1 MPRFNWL
8 SWFNFHRCGYDDIKQ
23 ALIVMNPLLDSNRL
37 IALSIGL
44 ALSSMAAGPALAQ
57 KVSDENVRA
66 LNAARMRAEAI
77 NGGLSNYRAAKC
89 MYATGAGGGD
99 CLKSDSDSFVFV
111 FPGGSPGWQETGVAP
126 TVETEIR
133 VSADGKE
140 ILEVTYNGSPR

>member
-1 MPRFNWL
+1 
-8 SWFNFHRCGYDDIKQ
+8 
-23 ALIVMNPLLDSNRL
+23 MNPLLASNRL
-37 IALSIGL
+37 IGLSIGL
-44 ALSSMAAGPALAQ
+44 ALGTMAAGPALAQ

-66 LNAARMRAEAI
+66 LNAARMRAESI

-133 VSADGKE
+133 VSADGKD

>member
-1 MPRFNWL
+1 MNTLL
-8 SWFNFHRCGYDDIKQ
+8 SG
-23 ALIVMNPLLDSNRL
+23 NRL

-44 ALSSMAAGPALAQ
+44 ALGSMAAGPALAQ

-77 NGGLSNYRAAKC
+77 NGGLGNYRAAKC

-111 FPGGSPGWQETGVAP
+111 FPGGSPGWKKPMSVL
-126 TVETEIR
+126 TVYLTVTVGYLLANFGRPALGCIE
-133 VSADGKE
+133 ADVCK
-140 ILEVTYNGSPR
+140 Y

>member
-1 MPRFNWL
+1 
-8 SWFNFHRCGYDDIKQ
+8 
-23 ALIVMNPLLDSNRL
+23 MNPLLASNRL
-37 IALSIGL
+37 VALCIGL
-44 ALSSMAAGPALAQ
+44 ALGSMAAGPALAQ

-66 LNAARMRAEAI
+66 LNAARMRAESI

-99 CLKSDSDSFVFV
+99 CLKSDSDSDSFVFV